1 MGRAERGGHKAGMSV
16 DRNRIRNFCIV
27 AHIDHGKSTLADRI
41 LERTGAV
48 PTGRMREQVLDD
60 MDLERERGITIKAHA
75 VTLDYESRDGTRYR
89 LNLIDTPGHVDFS
102 YEVSRSLAACE
113 GAVLLVDATQ
123 GVEAQTVSNLY
134 MAIEND
140 LEILAAINKIDMDA
154 ARPDEVRLE
163 VAELMGGSPDEVL
176 AVSARNGA
184 GVEELLERLIQVV
197 PPPPATQ
204 DAPLRALIFDSQFDT
219 FRGVVAHVR
228 VVDGR
233 LRAGSR
239 VRFMATDKVHEV
251 QEVGTFRLRLDPCE
265 ELLAGDVGYVIAGIK
280 DVGDAQVGDTIAP
293 AAAEGLEALPG
304 YAPMKPMVYSGLFP
318 VSSDDYED
326 LKDALGKLRL
336 NDAALSYEPETS
348 VALGFGFRCGFLGPL
363 HLEIVQERL
372 QREYNLAIIATLPNV
387 RYRVWPRGHT
397 EHQIVDNPSHM
408 PNVGDYDRIQEPF
421 VTLHLMVPPDSI
433 GPVMKL
439 VLDRRGVQRNMQ
451 HFDERRMRLEYL
463 APLGEILF
471 GFFDRLKTVTRGYGT
486 MDYEFH
492 GYLDSDMV
500 KLEVLLNGETVD
512 ALSLIVHQ
520 EKAYEWG
527 RRLVDRLKDLIPRQL
542 FKIAI
547 QAAVGGRI
555 VARSTV
561 SPLRK
566 DVTAKCYG
574 GDVTR
579 KRKLLEK
586 QKEGKKRLKQIGSV
600 HVPQE
605 AFLALLRAT
614 DEDQTPRR

>member
-1 MGRAERGGHKAGMSV
+1 MGLERSH
-16 DRNRIRNFCIV
+16 IRNFCII

-41 LERTGAV
+41 LERTHAV
-48 PTGRMREQVLDD
+48 PIGRMRDQVLDD

-75 VTLDYESRDGTRYR
+75 IALDYRGRDGQAYR

-134 MAIEND
+134 MAIENN
-140 LEILAAINKIDMDA
+140 LEVIPVLNKIDVDT
-154 ARPDEVRLE
+154 ARPDEVRIE
-163 VAELMGGSPDEVL
+163 VANLMGGPPDEVL
-176 AVSARNGA
+176 AVSARNGT
-184 GVEELLERLIQVV
+184 GVDDLLEAIVAHV
-197 PPPPATQ
+197 PPPPANS
-204 DAPLRALIFDSQFDT
+204 ARPLRALIFDSQFDT
-219 FRGVVAHVR
+219 YRGVVAHVR
-228 VVDGR
+228 LVDGS
-233 LRAGSR
+233 LRAGDR
-239 VRFMATDKVHEV
+239 IRFLATGKSFEV
-251 QEVGTFRLRLDPCE
+251 QEVGLFRLKLDPIE
-265 ELLAGDVGYVIAGIK
+265 RLEAGDVGYVIAGIK
-280 DVGDAQVGDTIAP
+280 EVGDARVGDTL
-293 AAAEGLEALPG
+293 AAADTEGLEPLPG
-304 YAPMKPMVYSGLFP
+304 YLPLKPMVYSGLFP

-326 LKDALGKLRL
+326 LKDALAKLRL

-348 VALGFGFRCGFLGPL
+348 VALGFGFRCGYLGPL

-372 QREYNLAIIATLPNV
+372 QREYGLSIIATLPNV
-387 RYRVWPRGHT
+387 RYRVWPKGATTH
-397 EHQIVDNPSHM
+397 EIVDNPSKM
-408 PNVGDYDRIQEPF
+408 PDVGECDRVEEPL
-421 VTLHLMVPPDSI
+421 VRLHLMVPPDSV
-433 GPVMKL
+433 GQVMRL
-439 VLDRRGVQRNMQ
+439 VLDRRGVQQNMQ

-492 GYLDSDMV
+492 GYAESNMV
-500 KLEVLLNGETVD
+500 KLEVLLNGEKVD
-512 ALSLIVHQ
+512 ALSLVVHAD
-520 EKAYEWG
+520 KSYEWG
-527 RRLVDRLKDLIPRQL
+527 RKLVDRLADLIPRQL
-542 FKIAI
+542 FKVAI

-561 SPLRK
+561 NPLRK
-566 DVTAKCYG
+566 DVLAKCYG

-586 QKEGKKRLKQIGSV
+586 QKEGKKRMRQIGTV

-614 DEDQTPRR
+614 DEEQGARR